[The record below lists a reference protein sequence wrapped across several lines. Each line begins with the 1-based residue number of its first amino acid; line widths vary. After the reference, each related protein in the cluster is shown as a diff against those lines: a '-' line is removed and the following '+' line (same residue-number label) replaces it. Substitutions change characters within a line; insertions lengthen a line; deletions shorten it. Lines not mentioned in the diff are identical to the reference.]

1 MYTHASATIVW
12 RVGLA
17 GFGYVPHRNSSR
29 FCGFLLA
36 GGIGPSKEQEQAEA
50 LVRTL
55 FIVGRLAVHSVG
67 SM

>member
-1 MYTHASATIVW
+1 VYTHASATMVW

-17 GFGYVPHRNSSR
+17 GFGCVPHRNLSR

-36 GGIGPSKEQEQAEA
+36 GIGPSKEQEQAEA

-67 SM
+67 IM